1 MGIFS
6 NPFRKKVIDEKE
18 VEHKAREWVSKDYKT
33 FIEEEHPEEE
43 VGFIGFYIKACRF
56 SEKIF
61 KMKAS
66 DKMKEKLRQ
75 ALLTTELAVTPDQVM
90 SLTILTIVLPLI
102 VLLPLAF
109 IIYFAAGSMLFLITL
124 PLLPLIFAYFL
135 YTYPNYY
142 ATVTKIRASDETVKI
157 ILYMV
162 IYLRLNPQIEGAVK
176 FAAAHSSG
184 PIGKDLK
191 KILWDLSVRKYISIS
206 EAVSSKIEKWLL
218 WDKQFVESINLL
230 QALSLETKEIM
241 REKTLDKTLSFIL
254 ESTHE
259 KMKSYSTELRIPV
272 TVIHSMGITL
282 PLMGLIMFPMIAIFL
297 EHSMKGITG
306 YMIFGFIIFL
316 PLINYFYLRRTISK
330 RPGAFSYP
338 DISNHPDLPP
348 EGKFMI
354 RIGGKKRYLPVKKV
368 AIFVTLMM
376 LLPGLVYFSTLAS
389 DYFKLKGTDEWGQRI
404 KVEYDN
410 ALYFMM
416 YSISVIWAICAG
428 LVIYFWG
435 QSSQRLK
442 IRDDVKMIEDEF
454 QIGLF
459 RLGDVLSSGLP
470 IESALEKTLEKYRQ
484 YKLEGSP
491 MYEFFSTILR
501 NIKQVG
507 MTLKKAVF
515 DKDYGAIF
523 RYPSILIKD
532 IMQIIVSAA
541 EKSSAI
547 LSIAAK
553 SISTFLMKA
562 KDVEN
567 LLKDMLDEV
576 SAAIKLQAGVIAPFI
591 CGIVASMATF
601 IIQLLQKIADFLK
614 VVEESFN
621 MGGSFIHGATTNFGD
636 MMGMVKIDQVIPATL
651 FQLVVGIY
659 MIQIVMILAYFQ
671 NGIRFGFDKTTRNV
685 LIGKTLIKAVIIY
698 SVVLIIGLFITTR
711 FMPAIGT
718 LAGGGGFG

>member
-6 NPFRKKVIDEKE
+6 NPFKKKVIDEKE
-18 VEHKAREWVSKDYKT
+18 VEHKAREWVSKDYQT
-33 FIEEEHPEEE
+33 FVKGEHPEEE
-43 VGFIGFYIKACRF
+43 EGFIGFYIKASRF

-61 KMKAS
+61 KIKAS

-75 ALLTTELAVTPDQVM
+75 SLLTTELAVTPDQVM

-109 IIYFAAGSMLFLITL
+109 IIYFAAGSMLFLVTL

-184 PIGKDLK
+184 PIGRDLK
-191 KILWDLSVRKYISIS
+191 KILWDLEVRKYISIS

-230 QALSLETKEIM
+230 QALSLETKEEM

-272 TVIHSMGITL
+272 TIIHTMGITL

-297 EHSMKGITG
+297 EHSMQGITG
-306 YMIFGFIIFL
+306 YMIFGFIVFI

-338 DISNHPDLPP
+338 DISDHPDLPP
-348 EGKFMI
+348 EGKFRI
-354 RIGGKKRYLPVKKV
+354 TIGGKKRYVPVKTV
-368 AIFVTLMM
+368 AIIVTVMM
-376 LLPGLVYFSTLAS
+376 LIPGLVYFSTLAS
-389 DYFKLKGTDEWGQRI
+389 DYFKLKGTEEWGQRI
-404 KVEYDN
+404 KIEYDN

-416 YSISVIWAICAG
+416 YSISVIWAIGAG

-491 MYEFFSTILR
+491 MYAFFSTILR
-501 NIKQVG
+501 NIKQIG

-515 DKDYGAIF
+515 DKEYGAIF

-576 SAAIKLQAGVIAPFI
+576 SAAIKMQAGMIAPFI

-614 VVEESFN
+614 VVEENFN

-685 LIGKTLIKAVIIY
+685 LIGKTLIKALIIY
-698 SVVLIIGLFITTR
+698 SVVLLIGLFITTT

-718 LAGGGGFG
+718 LAGGGSFG